1 MVLITS
7 AHLVEANNLMTTT
20 QVEAK
25 IAKNNCDVMLILSDG
40 SEYVCMVSIDDGK
53 TWQEYTPAI
62 LATLLAGAAAWGA
75 LLWRRRKKGVESAI
89 PENETNLPEEDLSD
103 VDWDNIRIIHKDEDD
118 RSALD
123 MSNLWQEDTKEE
135 SVSESVIADSEQSSV
150 EEIGISTPT
159 ETESSWIPQEKTNE
173 DINTAVENPE
183 KVEEQSSIPSSETSI
198 EPTESANID
207 SNPVSA
213 DNTELIVT
221 PVEGKKPGIFERL
234 KNRFGRLFGSSKS
247 DKVITESQSSVAEDK
262 IDEIPNSEIASKPR
276 VRSRD
281 S

>member
-1 MVLITS
+1 MS
-7 AHLVEANNLMTTT
+7 AAASHASDTFKMPTAASTVDNNSC
-20 QVEAK
+20 K
-25 IAKNNCDVMLILSDG
+25 IELILSNG
-40 SEYVCMVSIDDGK
+40 EYLCLDVSTDDGK

-118 RSALD
+118 RSVLD
-123 MSNLWQEDTKEE
+123 MGNLWHEDTKAEF
-135 SVSESVIADSEQSSV
+135 VSDLVIADSEQSLV
-150 EEIGISTPT
+150 EEIVLSAPT
-159 ETESSWIPQEKTNE
+159 ETESSWIAHEQSLE
-173 DINTAVENPE
+173 DISTSVENPE
-183 KVEEQSSIPSSETSI
+183 KSDEQVSVPSSEVSSDLV
-198 EPTESANID
+198 ESTNID
-207 SNPVSA
+207 SNPVSIN
-213 DNTELIVT
+213 NTELIVT
-221 PVEGKKPGIFERL
+221 SIEDKKPGILQGL
-234 KNRFGRLFGSSKS
+234 KDRFAKLFGSSQS

-262 IDEIPNSEIASKPR
+262 IDEIPNSEIVSKPR